1 MIELM
6 APSRWSL
13 TCPDCGEPEI
23 VIEIPLDAEP
33 GTGIASC
40 SRDHEFLFQFDG
52 LSVGVLGFSSAQA
65 RRI

>member
-1 MIELM
+1 MIESM

-13 TCPDCGEPEI
+13 TCPDCGEHEI

-33 GTGIASC
+33 GTGIATC
-40 SRDHEFLFQFDG
+40 SREHEFLFQFDG